1 MFTNQTASQNSRAT
15 GPLSGRGHAPVVATR
30 QGGHSYLVVM
40 IDYGRKGREANVDP
54 EVTRREAIS
63 RIQSREYDP
72 DRIIFIHEICNG
84 EVVDVTDELIEQA
97 ECQRLIAQYRKENS
111 ADRQALACDHARD
124 LRKHE
129 S

>member
-72 DRIIFIHEICNG
+72 DRIIFIHEI
-84 EVVDVTDELIEQA
+84 
-97 ECQRLIAQYRKENS
+97 
-111 ADRQALACDHARD
+111 
-124 LRKHE
+124 
-129 S
+129 